1 MADNISSKQKI
12 LNRLTNA
19 LKGQAMFIRDDTTTS
34 DKEKLQELDVVLN
47 VLKFIDDYD
56 ENISVLTKHLQD
68 KNQREIIHSGTDR

>member
-1 MADNISSKQKI
+1 MDNISSKQKI
-12 LNRLTNA
+12 LNRLTNV
-19 LKGQAMFIRDDTTTS
+19 LKGQAMFIHDDTTTS

-47 VLKFIDDYD
+47 ILKFIDDYD

>member
-1 MADNISSKQKI
+1 MDNISSKQKI
-12 LNRLTNA
+12 LNRLTNV

-47 VLKFIDDYD
+47 ILKLIDDYD

-68 KNQREIIHSGTDR
+68 KNQREIIHSDTDR

>member
-1 MADNISSKQKI
+1 MVDNISSKQKI
-12 LNRLTNA
+12 LNRLTNV

-47 VLKFIDDYD
+47 ILKFIDDYD

-68 KNQREIIHSGTDR
+68 KNQREIIHRGTDR

>member
-1 MADNISSKQKI
+1 MDNISSKQKI
-12 LNRLTNA
+12 LNRLTNV

-47 VLKFIDDYD
+47 ILKIIDDYD

-68 KNQREIIHSGTDR
+68 KNQREIIHSDTDR

>member
-1 MADNISSKQKI
+1 MDNISSKQKI
-12 LNRLTNA
+12 LNRLTNV
-19 LKGQAMFIRDDTTTS
+19 LKGQAMFIRDDTTTP

-47 VLKFIDDYD
+47 ILKFIDDYD